1 MSHNPFGRP
10 SFRAVE
16 IALKAVAKIQRP
28 EGDNEHLPLNHPEI
42 LDGLSS
48 GDREA
53 VERADSLAREF
64 VRDGGGE
71 SNRRAVNTLTRNGFP
86 TDFGPAQED
95 LYHTVGSIKLPNGD
109 IDVSDPTDDQAP
121 N

>member
-10 SFRAVE
+10 SFREVE

-28 EGDNEHLPLNHPEI
+28 EGDNEHLPLNHPDI
-42 LDGLSS
+42 LDRLSS
-48 GDREA
+48 PNREA

-64 VRDGGGE
+64 VRDGAGE

-86 TDFGPAQED
+86 ADCGPAQED
-95 LYHTVGSIKLPNGD
+95 PNRTVGSIKLPNGD
-109 IDVSDPTDDQAP
+109 IDVSDPSDDQSP
-121 N
+121 D